1 MPSFSRYVMRQLIV
15 AMLLVACVLT
25 GLILLVRSLRL
36 IDYVL
41 NLGVSLASVLELA
54 ALLAPSIMGILFP
67 IAAFVAITYT
77 YNRLSTDRE
86 LVAMRAAGVSQFQLA
101 GPAIRLAFLVML
113 IGYALSLYL
122 TPLSYRAF
130 TDLQYAYRNNF
141 AGVMLRE
148 GRFNTP
154 IDGVTVYVRTRE
166 SSGELLGVLV
176 HDKRNQQQPVTW
188 MAERGK
194 LVTAGDAPQVIM
206 LNGNRQEVD
215 EKNGRLSL
223 VYFDRGSLDLDF
235 LNKTLSTRWLDPKER
250 FLPDLL
256 NPSKS
261 NADQYYA
268 KDLIAAGHERLS
280 NPLYALAFAMVALA
294 VLLSG
299 DFNQRGQTRRVL
311 GAISLVML
319 LQVGGIGIS
328 SWAANFTALIPVMY
342 CVPVAAILGSA
353 YVLFR
358 SPRRERLNAGLVP
371 AETR

>member
-1 MPSFSRYVMRQLIV
+1 MRQLIV